1 MRDRKRAPGAYESAL
16 RGARF
21 GSGEL
26 RLEGVGHFAR
36 RGETTFLLL
45 REDDLIVEGDVE
57 GAAVPFDQ
65 LGFEAEP
72 GSNFVRQ
79 TDGSGKIASGST
91 VFDDKSM
98 IHPNSPFVR
107 II

>member
-1 MRDRKRAPGAYESAL
+1 MREKRRASVPYESAL

-26 RLEGVGHFAR
+26 RRESGGHFAGFGKATR
-36 RGETTFLLL
+36 LPF

-57 GAAVPFDQ
+57 HAAGPFDQ
-65 LGFEAEP
+65 SGFEAKRALD
-72 GSNFVRQ
+72 FVRQ
-79 TDGSGKIASGST
+79 TGGSGQVTSGST
-91 VFDDKSM
+91 VFDDEAM
-98 IHPNSPFVR
+98 IHPNAPFAR